1 MHRRLHWIVWGLLIL
16 LAVVVGGVF
25 LYVHTADFQRRM
37 EGIVRGQLETN
48 TGAHVTIGQFH
59 FSFRPLRIH
68 MQNVVLHGRESANQ
82 PPLAVIAEADL
93 GLGLT
98 SLLHPGVQ
106 LREVFIGHPEIHIY
120 RLPDGST
127 NLPTPSSK
135 SSGPPVQP
143 VFDLGVRTLQV
154 QQGELSL
161 QDRKIPLNA
170 KVHDLRLHLRYLAA
184 THPQAAANTAAAAH
198 YEGELA
204 YANSSIQYG
213 SYLPAFQQAD
223 LQFLLWPNALRVRHL
238 LLQGEGSRLQASL
251 MIAPLTTPAIQGQY
265 TLTAGLAS
273 LARVA
278 KFQGIWSGEA
288 SMGGDFSWKG
298 KAWTL
303 TGHMH
308 AIRIRTARPLPAAG
322 EWSAQG
328 SFAASQDGLNVPSL
342 VLHGL
347 GGTISVR
354 AQDQHW
360 NHLQANG
367 TVQGVQLA
375 ELEPLLASAGKTS
388 APVRTLG
395 RRLESRID
403 GTFRADSA
411 GPLNPNLRVG
421 LSFTL
426 TPPAQPPAGAI
437 PVTGA
442 LRGSAEPFRSVAR
455 IDQVDIQL
463 PGNRVQANG
472 TVHGQRGALQYAVTS
487 TDLSQLQPIVALFT
501 SKPLPPFSGSGT
513 LKGNVTGRLNAPQVA
528 FVLQLQHPA
537 YSRYTLDAIQANGT
551 LRPDGLTLAHA
562 RATLGKQQILASG
575 TVGLQRFQLTSAS
588 PLALSVTG
596 EHLDIATLQKLAGK
610 NYPAGGQITL
620 QVSVTG
626 TRGNPSGNGHVA
638 LRKAFWKQQKIDQAQ
653 ANVQLSHNRIFARN
667 LKVSAGQSVITGNAS
682 WGFSDDTYTVDLAT
696 PGIRLNDVAMLES
709 SRLHLTGAVRFRLQG
724 SGTLQNPQGTLQL
737 STTGLQGNGENLGQI
752 TATATAANHLLH
764 LTAND
769 VRHRGQLHLNA
780 DASLNAPFTTSAHL
794 RMVDFD
800 IDAALRRF
808 TSAKLTG
815 HSLISGTADLQGPLQ
830 HPRDATVTAS
840 LGPVHLEVAGMDIHN
855 EGPIQVKLANE
866 VVTLAPAQ
874 IVAQDTSFTLSGSA
888 RLQPNGPVNATA
900 KGTIDLALLH
910 SFDPTIQSSGRVLVD
925 ASMTGPLQQPQM
937 TGSIQ
942 IRNGLIAQE
951 NLPIAFDHI
960 QGQLNFQGNRIQIQK
975 LTANAGGGTLDL
987 TGYAARTPSGFAFDL
1002 GANGENLRVR
1012 EYGISATGNI
1022 NLHLTGQPS
1031 KALLSGEV
1039 QLNRISPTQNFDLA
1053 VFIAN
1058 SRTSTTTMP
1067 TNSPL
1072 LNNTRLDVHVVT
1084 GPQVELSTNVARL
1097 QMQADLRLR
1106 GTLANP
1112 IILGRASASQGEI
1125 QFAGNKYTVSKA
1137 EIQFANPIRIEP
1149 ILDIGLTTT
1158 VQQYDIA
1165 LNVSGPVDK
1174 LNISYRSDPPLSSS
1188 DIISLL
1194 ATGQT
1199 QEAKYNLSQES
1210 PTTFV
1215 GSSEQLLGQ
1224 ALGNVVAS
1232 RVQRL
1237 FGITQIQVNPNLG
1250 GTPTTGSGTVTIQ
1263 QQVSR
1268 NLKLT
1273 YTQNLS
1279 TSSQD
1284 IIQVDWTINRHLGLT
1299 LSRDQFGLYGV
1310 SFHFRH
1316 RAR

>member
-1 MHRRLHWIVWGLLIL
+1 MHRRFLWIVWGLLLL
-16 LAVVVGGVF
+16 LAIAAGGLF
-25 LYVHTADFQRRM
+25 LYVHTADFQRRV
-37 EGIVRGQLETN
+37 ETIVRGQLEKN
-48 TGAHVTIGQFH
+48 TGARVAIGSFH
-59 FSFRPLRIH
+59 FSFYPLRIH
-68 MQNVVLHGRESANQ
+68 MQNVVLHGKESADQ

-93 GLGLT
+93 GLSLT

-106 LREVFIGHPEIHIY
+106 LSQVFIGHPDIHIY
-120 RLPDGST
+120 RLPDGTT
-127 NLPTPSSK
+127 NLPTPSTK
-135 SSGPPVQP
+135 SSGPPAQP

-154 QQGELSL
+154 QQGELQL

-170 KVHDLRLHLRYLAA
+170 DMRDVRLHLRYLAA
-184 THPQAAANTAAAAH
+184 THPLAGANTPAVAH

-204 YANSSIQYG
+204 WARSPIQYG
-213 SYLPAFQQAD
+213 AYLPAFQQAD
-223 LQFLLWPNALRVRHL
+223 LQFLLWPNALRIRQL
-238 LLQGEGSRLQASL
+238 RLQGEGSRLQAGL
-251 MIAPLTTPAIQGQY
+251 TIAPLTNPAIQGQY
-265 TLTAGLAS
+265 ILTAGIAR
-273 LARVA
+273 LARIA
-278 KFQGIWSGEA
+278 KVRGIESGDA
-288 SMGGDFSWKG
+288 SIGGEFAWKG
-298 KAWTL
+298 QAWNL
-303 TGHMH
+303 TGHLH
-308 AIRIRTARPLPAAG
+308 AIRIRTTRPLPAMRG
-322 EWSAQG
+322 WSAAGNFTADQN
-328 SFAASQDGLNVPSL
+328 GLIVPAL
-342 VLHGL
+342 QLHGL
-347 GGTISVR
+347 GGTIALH
-354 AQDQHW
+354 AQDRPW
-360 NHLQANG
+360 NHLQAEG

-375 ELEPLLASAGKTS
+375 DLEPLLASAGTMPPS
-388 APVRTLG
+388 VRMLE
-395 RRLESRID
+395 RKLESRID
-403 GTFRADSA
+403 GRFHITAE
-411 GPLNPNLRVG
+411 GPFNRNLHLKVDF
-421 LSFTL
+421 SL
-426 TPPAQPPAGAI
+426 TPPARPQAGAI
-437 PVTGA
+437 PVTGI
-442 LRGSAEPFRSVAR
+442 LRGSASPFRSTAR
-455 IDQVDIQL
+455 IDQLDVQM
-463 PGNRVQANG
+463 PGNRLQASG
-472 TVHGQRGALQYAVTS
+472 TLQGQRGAVRYAVTS
-487 TDLSQLQPIVALFT
+487 TDLEQLRPIVALL
-501 SKPLPPFSGSGT
+501 SPKPLPPFGGAGT
-513 LKGNVTGRLNAPQVA
+513 LTGNATGTLTSPRITFALR
-528 FVLQLQHPA
+528 LQHPKYGQYA
-537 YSRYTLDAIQANGT
+537 LDMVQADGALQPT
-551 LRPDGLTLAHA
+551 GLTLTQA
-562 RATLGKQQILASG
+562 RASFGKEQVSANG
-575 TVGLQRFQLTSAS
+575 TVGLHHFQLTNSS
-588 PLALSVTG
+588 PLALNVTG
-596 EHLDIATLQKLAGK
+596 GNLDLAMLQKLAGRS
-610 NYPAGGQITL
+610 YPAGGQITL
-620 QVSVTG
+620 QASIGG
-626 TRGNPSGNGHVA
+626 TKANPTGNGHVA
-638 LRKAFWKQQKIDQAQ
+638 LRHAFWKEQKIDQAR
-653 ANVQLSHNRIFARN
+653 ADLQLSQERIDARN
-667 LKVSAGQSVITGNAS
+667 VSVSVGHSRIVGSAS
-682 WGFSDDTYTVDLAT
+682 WGFANDTYTVDLST
-696 PGIRLNDVAMLES
+696 PGIRLTDVPILES
-709 SRLHLTGAVRFRLQG
+709 SRLRLTGTARFRIQG

-737 STTGLQGNGENLGQI
+737 SASNLQGNGENLGKI

-769 VRHRGQLHLNA
+769 IRRRGQLQIEA
-780 DASLNAPFTTSAHL
+780 DTNLSAPFTTSAHL

-808 TSAKLTG
+808 TSARLTG
-815 HSLISGTADLQGPLQ
+815 HSLISGTATLQGPLQ
-830 HPRDATVTAS
+830 HPRDATVAAS
-840 LGPVHLEVAGMDIHN
+840 FGPVHLEVAGMDIHN
-855 EGPIQVKLANE
+855 EGPIQVRLAQE

-888 RLQPNGPVNATA
+888 RLQPNGPVNVSA
-900 KGTIDLALLH
+900 KGVIDLALLH
-910 SFDPTIQSSGRVLVD
+910 GFNPAIQSSGRVLVD
-925 ASMTGPLQQPQM
+925 AAITGTGQQPQM

-942 IRNGLIAQE
+942 IHNGLVAQE
-951 NLPIAFDHI
+951 NMPIAFDHI
-960 QGQLNFQGNRIQIQK
+960 QGQLNFQGNRIQIQQ
-975 LTANAGGGTLDL
+975 LTANAGGGTLNL
-987 TGYAARTPSGFAFDL
+987 EGYAARTPRGFSFDIS
-1002 GANGENLRVR
+1002 ANGQNLRVR
-1012 EYGISATGNI
+1012 EQGISASGNV
-1022 NLHLTGQPS
+1022 NLRLSGQQDA
-1031 KALLSGEV
+1031 ALLSGEV

-1058 SRTSTTTMP
+1058 RRTAAPTST
-1067 TNSPL
+1067 SSSL
-1072 LNNTRLDVHVVT
+1072 LNHTRLDVHVVT

-1112 IILGRASASQGEI
+1112 VILGRASASQGEI

-1158 VQQYDIA
+1158 VQQYDVA

-1299 LSRDQFGLYGV
+1299 LSRDQFGLYGF